1 MGQKIHPIAYR
12 LGLNKDWLANWFS
25 PRMATQFL
33 REDILI
39 RQKIGKIFARKG
51 ISVVLIDRSGS
62 KTKITIKTSKPG
74 LLIGHGGSEIE
85 KFRKNLVREI
95 ESLRKKYV
103 APNTKL
109 KSARNDIKV
118 DVEEVKN
125 MYLDAPIVAQDVAEQ
140 LEKRMPFRRALKQT
154 IQKVMQQKE
163 AQGVRIKVAGRL
175 DGAEMSREEW
185 LADGKMPLQTLRS
198 NVDYGQATSYN
209 SYGTVGVKVWIYK
222 GEHFLVAD
230 KQQDGSAGNTNKPFK
245 N

>member
-175 DGAEMSREEW
+175 DGAEMSRDEW

-198 NVDYGQATSYN
+198 NIDYGQATSYN

-222 GEHFLVAD
+222 GEHFLV
-230 KQQDGSAGNTNKPFK
+230 
-245 N
+245 